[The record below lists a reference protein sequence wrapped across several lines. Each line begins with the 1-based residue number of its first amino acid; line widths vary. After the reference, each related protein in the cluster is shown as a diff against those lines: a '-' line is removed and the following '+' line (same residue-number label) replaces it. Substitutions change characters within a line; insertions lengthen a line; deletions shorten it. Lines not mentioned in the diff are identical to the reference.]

1 MLHREAVLIGCMLL
15 KMSHS
20 YSVLDSAIR
29 VNSKSRFLC
38 FNFVHDFIT
47 GHYESLLPV
56 NQIVSDSLK
65 VIDGLIRWLQWSTKS
80 IQFNICRARF
90 SIWFESSIFLIQYHF
105 GDVIVELKIINWSV
119 LFIDQVLSC
128 FLSMLC
134 HIVAFIILLY
144 SDPGISAWYQY
155 HHCDTNGFY
164 QSAVKT
170 INSIVH
176 L

>member
-90 SIWFESSIFLIQYHF
+90 SIWFESRIFF
-105 GDVIVELKIINWSV
+105 
-119 LFIDQVLSC
+119 
-128 FLSMLC
+128 
-134 HIVAFIILLY
+134 
-144 SDPGISAWYQY
+144 
-155 HHCDTNGFY
+155 
-164 QSAVKT
+164 
-170 INSIVH
+170 NSISFWRCHRRIKNNKLVSFIYRSSSFVFSFNVMPH
-176 L
+176 RGIYYIIIFGSWNFRLISVPSLWHKWFLPISRENNK